1 MAGVGRGGDWKC
13 RRQSVSKFEPWKE
26 IIRFALIL
34 LKILESFALRV
45 NLRKVKQKSTVVSGI
60 QLRVF
65 S

>member
-1 MAGVGRGGDWKC
+1 M
-13 RRQSVSKFEPWKE
+13 SKFEPWKE
-26 IIRFALIL
+26 IIGFALIL

-65 S
+65 